1 MSITNQTIMKNLFY
15 IVIATVLST
24 VTLMAQEF
32 NVSAEI
38 RPRFESRNGFSTLST
53 DDTDASNFVSQRTR
67 LNVDFKN
74 KKINLRVKVQNVR
87 VWGDVATMSVDD
99 NAISFQ
105 EAWAEAVLSDKI
117 SFKLGRQEI
126 SYDDERIFGSVNWAQ
141 QARSHDALLIK
152 FTPTNKHRLDL
163 GLALNSDG
171 ITNEDILFSN
181 IAGYKTFQYLWYHG
195 DFDKIGLSFLFLNNG
210 VEYEKLIDE
219 NLKQKVDYTQTVG
232 PRLTYKDGKFNADAS
247 LYFQTGKLE
256 DVKVSSLYFGGNVGY
271 KITDEFKVALGYEY
285 LSGKD
290 MNDTSTEINSFAP
303 LYGTNHKFNGWM
315 DYFYVGN
322 HRNSVGLSD
331 IYGTLSYQKGK
342 FFAKII
348 PHLFYADGNVYNG
361 TEKMDSKLGTEI
373 DFAMGYKISE
383 DVSVKAGYSQM
394 FATESME
401 ILKGGDRNATNN
413 WAWLTVTFNPNLY
426 SSKSK

>member
-1 MSITNQTIMKNLFY
+1 MKNLFY
-15 IVIATVLST
+15 VVVLLLSSA
-24 VTLMAQEF
+24 TLMAQEF
-32 NVSAEI
+32 DLSAEI
-38 RPRFESRNGFSTLST
+38 RPRFESRNGFGTLST
-53 DDTDASNFVSQRTR
+53 DSINASNFVSQRTR
-67 LNVDFKN
+67 LNFDFK
-74 KKINLRVKVQNVR
+74 KGKINLRIKVQNIR
-87 VWGDVATMSVDD
+87 VWGDVPTMSVDD

-141 QARSHDALLIK
+141 QARSHDAFLMK
-152 FTPTNKHRLDL
+152 FTPTDKHQIDV
-163 GLALNSDG
+163 GLALNSDA
-171 ITNEDILFSN
+171 ITNEDNLYSN
-181 IAGYKTFQYLWYHG
+181 TAGYKTFQYLWYHG
-195 DFDKIGLSFLFLNNG
+195 DFDKFGLSFLFLNNG
-210 VEYEKLIDE
+210 VEYGDE
-219 NLKQKVDYTQTVG
+219 NLKQVVDYTQTIG
-232 PRLTYKDGKFNADAS
+232 PRLTYKEGKFDADAS

-256 DVKVSSLYFGGNVGY
+256 DIKVNSLYYGGSVGY
-271 KITDEFKVALGYEY
+271 KITDEFKIAIGYEY

-290 MNDTSTEINSFAP
+290 MNDTSTEITSFAP

-331 IYGTLSYQKGK
+331 IYGTFSYKKGR
-342 FFAKII
+342 FFAKIT
-348 PHLFYADGNVYNG
+348 PHLFSAVGSVYNG

-373 DFAMGYKISE
+373 DFAMGYKVAENI
-383 DVSVKAGYSQM
+383 SVKAGYSQM

-426 SSKSK
+426 SSKPTK